1 VAYLRAFTDIPFAK
15 EIAVGTEAQQDFETL
30 AGKSARSMTQF
41 AFVWEARYKATD
53 QIIARQRI
61 SQVLELAAGLSP
73 RGLAMTEDPNVIYVV
88 TDLPQIL
95 EQEQAIAESILAKL
109 HAQRSNLYF
118 RTANAVNQGD
128 LLQAAAPF
136 QYGRPIAVV
145 TEGLLPYLTR
155 QEKRTLAT
163 NIHDLLTH
171 YSGIWITPDVGT
183 QQLVKR
189 FSQVDENVMQRIE
202 NIASATGRDI
212 KKNAFEDDDDMRR
225 FFTDAGYLIEE
236 YPHVNVL
243 EDLSAVKLTQLNRSG
258 VCEIMQV
265 LRTLILTP
273 VARSP
278 S

>member
-1 VAYLRAFTDIPFAK
+1 MPQKGAYDKIGRTSKLVAYLRAFTDIPFAK

-118 RTANAVNQGD
+118 RVANALDRDD
-128 LLQAAAPF
+128 LF
-136 QYGRPIAVV
+136 
-145 TEGLLPYLTR
+145 
-155 QEKRTLAT
+155 
-163 NIHDLLTH
+163 
-171 YSGIWITPDVGT
+171 
-183 QQLVKR
+183 
-189 FSQVDENVMQRIE
+189 
-202 NIASATGRDI
+202 
-212 KKNAFEDDDDMRR
+212 
-225 FFTDAGYLIEE
+225 
-236 YPHVNVL
+236 
-243 EDLSAVKLTQLNRSG
+243 
-258 VCEIMQV
+258 
-265 LRTLILTP
+265 
-273 VARSP
+273 
-278 S
+278 